1 MPSDQTVQAL
11 QMLDSRLQ
19 HLELNGLPTSW
30 NPFAGMSKDEKAAFD
45 ELKTNLDTLTATVT
59 SLKENILTCQAKVSN
74 VESTAHMQSSHIVS
88 LETQVADLSQKD
100 GVPLPPPLPPIP
112 DPYASAPPPPPTV
125 PSYQPP
131 QYSPWSQ
138 PPPPPPP
145 PAPYNWMPPGQYWG
159 YPPPPP
165 PQSAK
170 MVQRDGAGPFQS
182 TPVKP
187 DLAVKPAVSKK
198 PALTPAST

>member
-182 TPVKP
+182 APVKP

>member
-1 MPSDQTVQAL
+1 MQAL

-19 HLELNGLPTSW
+19 HLELNALPTSW

-45 ELKTNLDTLTATVT
+45 ELKTNLDNLNTTAA

-170 MVQRDGAGPFQS
+170 S

-187 DLAVKPAVSKK
+187 DLAVKPVVSKK

>member
-112 DPYASAPPPPPTV
+112 DPYASAPPPTV

-182 TPVKP
+182 TPAKP

>member
-145 PAPYNWMPPGQYWG
+145 PYNWLPPAPGQYWG

-165 PQSAK
+165 PQFAK
-170 MVQRDGAGPFQS
+170 S

>member
-138 PPPPPPP
+138 PPPPPLLGPATGAVLGL
-145 PAPYNWMPPGQYWG
+145 PAPAPVRQNGPARRRWTIPTC
-159 YPPPPP
+159 
-165 PQSAK
+165 
-170 MVQRDGAGPFQS
+170 AG
-182 TPVKP
+182 
-187 DLAVKPAVSKK
+187 
-198 PALTPAST
+198 

>member
-112 DPYASAPPPPPTV
+112 DPYASAPPPTA
-125 PSYQPP
+125 PSYPVP

-145 PAPYNWMPPGQYWG
+145 PAPHNWMPPGQYWG

-182 TPVKP
+182 TPAKP